1 MGIVDL
7 DLLFQSPQ
15 KDARIIGGKGE
26 EASSRGSTMEVNFVV
41 KNTLKRWG
49 RTPFYSGKQIWPLE
63 EICANSVESSVGP
76 APEPDG
82 PVPGPEN

>member
-1 MGIVDL
+1 VGIVDL

-49 RTPFYSGKQIWPLE
+49 KNPLL
-63 EICANSVESSVGP
+63 
-76 APEPDG
+76 
-82 PVPGPEN
+82 